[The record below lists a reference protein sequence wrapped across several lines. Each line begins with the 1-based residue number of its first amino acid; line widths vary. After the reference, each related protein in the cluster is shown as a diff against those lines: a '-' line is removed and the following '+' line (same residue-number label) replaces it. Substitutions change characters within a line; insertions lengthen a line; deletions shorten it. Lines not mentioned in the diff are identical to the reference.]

1 MKKQARQPKTR
12 SRRRL
17 LPMLIGAAAV
27 TLVTVCIVAAITR
40 GEIPILKASDTK
52 TAPQPT
58 TKPETSNRSRH
69 YVTSNEAG
77 QTIVLDRQT
86 GQTRPLTQEEART
99 LAEGIKQ
106 LVNQSTE
113 GLVQI
118 HHANGMVS
126 MDLQGRFQNVL
137 LAKRE
142 ADGTISQSCVDNVDA
157 AAAFFEIDPA
167 LVGSAGS
174 RQQPVSATPAIR

>member
-1 MKKQARQPKTR
+1 MKKQARQPKAR

-40 GEIPILKASDTK
+40 GELPILKASTK
-52 TAPQPT
+52 TTPEPT
-58 TKPETSNRSRH
+58 MKPETSNRSRN
-69 YVTSNEAG
+69 YVTSNAAG

-86 GQTRPLTQEEART
+86 GQTPPLTQEEART